1 MVRASG
7 SYSNQPQTNPAN
19 GYCFHKRATDLS
31 ICFSN
36 ENFSPGHM
44 KASCSARTGVDI
56 SIWMLPYCSR
66 HVCFISRSSS
76 SGSKCHQRRALLIG
90 LWLEPVY
97 QHVNIYTYTRVLQ
110 SEKFNYFL
118 FLTIMDLKL
127 IVHVF
132 TNIPTTRPCF
142 GVMAVFQWPVL
153 TIVSNEKY
161 IHMIVILNKIILLCE
176 MKTLFYLFFYLSR
189 NWS

>member
-1 MVRASG
+1 MVQASG

-36 ENFSPGHM
+36 ENSSHM

-56 SIWMLPYCSR
+56 SIWMRPY
-66 HVCFISRSSS
+66 CFISRSPSP
-76 SGSKCHQRRALLIG
+76 GGKCHQRRALLIG

-118 FLTIMDLKL
+118 FLTIMDWKL
-127 IVHVF
+127 IWHVF
-132 TNIPTTRPCF
+132 TNIMTTRPCF
-142 GVMAVFQWPVL
+142 GVMAVFQWPVMM
-153 TIVSNEKY
+153 IVSKEKY
-161 IHMIVILNKIILLCE
+161 IHMIVILNQIILLCE
-176 MKTLFYLFFYLSR
+176 MKTLFFILFI
-189 NWS
+189 